1 MNLQIF
7 TSIDELR
14 ACILKVKQEGK
25 RVAFVPTM
33 GALHQGHISLIRAA
47 QGENSFVLTSIFVN
61 PTQFN
66 NLSDLEKYPRT
77 ESADIAL
84 LEDAGCNALFLPS
97 VEEMY
102 GDLEKGHWDYGI
114 LSSTLEGFY
123 RPGHFDGVLTI
134 VKRFFEIIEP
144 ELAYFGEKD
153 FQQLAHI
160 ARLVKD
166 EMPHIKV
173 IGCPTLR
180 DPDGLAMSSR
190 NLRLTSEERLISLNI
205 SRILF
210 DLKDK
215 KADLAPAEL
224 EEYAR
229 TQFELIHG
237 LDLEYFE
244 IVDAST
250 FAPVPD
256 WDDVFSPVA
265 LVAAYVGEVRLIDN
279 IRL

>member
-1 MNLQIF
+1 MNLQII
-7 TSIDELR
+7 TSVTELR
-14 ACILKVKQEGK
+14 ACILKVKQEGF
-25 RVAFVPTM
+25 RLAFVPTM

-47 QGENSFVLTSIFVN
+47 QDEKTFVLTSIFVN

-66 NLSDLEKYPRT
+66 NPSDLEKYPRT
-77 ESADIAL
+77 EKEDILL
-84 LEDAGCNALFLPS
+84 LESAGCHALFLPS
-97 VEEMY
+97 VQEMY
-102 GDLEKGHWDYGI
+102 ADLEKGHWDYGV

-144 ELAYFGEKD
+144 DVAFFGEKD

-160 ARLVKD
+160 KRLVKD
-166 EMPHIKV
+166 EMPSIEV

-180 DPDGLAMSSR
+180 DDDGLAMSSR
-190 NLRLTSEERLISLNI
+190 NLRLSPDQRTTALSI

-210 DLKDK
+210 DLADK
-215 KADLAPAEL
+215 KADLTPAEL
-224 EEYAR
+224 EGYAR
-229 TQFELIHG
+229 TQFDLIHG
-237 LDLEYFE
+237 LELEYFE

-256 WDDVFSPVA
+256 WEEGFSPVA
-265 LVAAYVGEVRLIDN
+265 LVAAYVGDVRLIDN
-279 IRL
+279 VRL